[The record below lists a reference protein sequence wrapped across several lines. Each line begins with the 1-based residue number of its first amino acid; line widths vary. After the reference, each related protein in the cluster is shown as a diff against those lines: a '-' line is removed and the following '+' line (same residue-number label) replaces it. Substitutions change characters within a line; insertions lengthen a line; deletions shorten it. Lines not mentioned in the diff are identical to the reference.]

1 MKTIKKYL
9 CVAFIGMY
17 VSFQPTLY
25 AQDAPQVG
33 SAQWHFETSKAIGSA
48 LADSAYWNM
57 SLPYFRDIGEKTQDW
72 SVLLMLSKVELQQ
85 GNYDASLHAIQRALA
100 VSPENPRLLFTAA
113 QIFTDSGDTSQA
125 IDFYEKTLSIQPNHP
140 QAVLALARLKF
151 AQGDWNEVI
160 ALYEPWLS
168 QHEPTSEPLVRLAVS
183 YENLGNVDKAE
194 RYLLQNVDIHP
205 NRAIALVALER
216 FYTRQG
222 KTEQAKK
229 AAKARAEIQ
238 KTADDRNLRQLQ
250 RSSR

>member
-1 MKTIKKYL
+1 MKKYL
-9 CVAFIGMY
+9 CMAWGSII
-17 VSFQPTLY
+17 VSFPLTLC
-25 AQDAPQVG
+25 AQDVPQVG

-113 QIFTDSGDTSQA
+113 QIFTDSGDAPKA
-125 IDFYEKTLSIQPNHP
+125 IDFYEKTLAIQPNHP
-140 QAVLALARLKF
+140 QAMLALARLKF
-151 AQGDWNEVI
+151 AQGAWQEVI

-168 QHEPTSEPLVRLAVS
+168 RHEPTSEPLVRLAVS
-183 YENLGNVDKAE
+183 YENLGNTEKAE
-194 RYLLQNVDIHP
+194 RYLLQNVNIHP

-222 KTEQAKK
+222 KTELAQK
-229 AAKARAEIQ
+229 AAKERAEIQ
-238 KTADDRNLRQLQ
+238 KTSDDRNLRQLQ
-250 RSSR
+250 RSAR